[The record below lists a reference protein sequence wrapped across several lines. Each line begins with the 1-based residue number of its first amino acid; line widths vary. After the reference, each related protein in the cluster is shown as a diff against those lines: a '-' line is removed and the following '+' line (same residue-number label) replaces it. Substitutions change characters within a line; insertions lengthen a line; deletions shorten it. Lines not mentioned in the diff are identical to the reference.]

1 MICSTPS
8 SSAFRAEKEE
18 ELSTD
23 AHIAIVGRPNVGKSS
38 FLNTLVG
45 SERAVVSEIPGTTRD
60 SLDTAMEFRGRSLVL
75 VDTAGIRRR
84 GRVEQG
90 IEHYALL
97 RTAHALERADVAI
110 LLTDA
115 IEGVTA
121 QDTHIAGYA
130 LEAAVGLVLA
140 VNKWDVVDRGEDM
153 TAQVEAEV
161 AREFHFAPWMRH
173 HFVSAKTGRNVEAT
187 LEDALKVVDER
198 KKRIPTSDLHKLLTE
213 AIAAHPPSPHR
224 GKEVRFRHIT
234 QARGKAPHLRVLRRP
249 ARRRALHVCALSRES
264 HPRALRVSGHPDQA
278 RVQGFVRMSD
288 PATLLGLVIVALVG
302 YGIGSISSGY
312 LVGKIYRNVDLR
324 TVGSG
329 STGATN
335 TFRTLGRGAGLLVA
349 VFDILKGALAV
360 LFAQLL
366 FSIDSDARHL
376 AEALAAVGAVAGHCW
391 PPLLQGRGGRGV
403 ATGFGALL
411 FVATPAWASAV
422 AFFAIGLALTRMVS
436 VGSLASVV
444 GALLGYLLFTW
455 TGWLSFSWATLAF
468 ILVGGSIVYVRH
480 IANIQRILR
489 GAEPRIGARS

>member
-1 MICSTPS
+1 VSRAVVAVVGRPNVGKSTFFNRIVGERVAIVEDLPGTTRDRIYATAEWRGREFS
-8 SSAFRAEKEE
+8 LIDTGGLDDPRAGEMEAAVRRQAEAAIAEADVVLFIVDAQSGILPVEHDVADQLRRSRKPVILVANKADSWRGEAQAAEFYELGLGDPFPVSAIQGHGTGDLLDAVVERLPAEKEE

-115 IEGVTA
+115 MEGVTA

-198 KKRIPTSDLHKLLTE
+198 KKRISTSDLHKLLTE

-234 QARGKAPHLRVLRRP
+234 QARGKAPTFVFFVDPPEGVHFTY
-249 ARRRALHVCALSRES
+249 ARYLENRIRERFGFPGTPIKLEFRA
-264 HPRALRVSGHPDQA
+264 
-278 RVQGFVRMSD
+278 
-288 PATLLGLVIVALVG
+288 
-302 YGIGSISSGY
+302 
-312 LVGKIYRNVDLR
+312 
-324 TVGSG
+324 
-329 STGATN
+329 
-335 TFRTLGRGAGLLVA
+335 
-349 VFDILKGALAV
+349 
-360 LFAQLL
+360 
-366 FSIDSDARHL
+366 
-376 AEALAAVGAVAGHCW
+376 
-391 PPLLQGRGGRGV
+391 
-403 ATGFGALL
+403 
-411 FVATPAWASAV
+411 
-422 AFFAIGLALTRMVS
+422 
-436 VGSLASVV
+436 
-444 GALLGYLLFTW
+444 
-455 TGWLSFSWATLAF
+455 SF
-468 ILVGGSIVYVRH
+468 
-480 IANIQRILR
+480 
-489 GAEPRIGARS
+489 E